1 MFVKKYMTPNPL
13 IVTPEENVRKVF
25 HLLVEHGIRQAPV
38 LKEGKLVGIVTDR
51 DLRMAVVQSSKES
64 NLVVGDI
71 MTPNPITV
79 TEYTKVEDAARLIC
93 RNKFNALP
101 VVSDK
106 GEIVGIITTTDILE
120 GMLDVLVSTG

>member
-13 IVTPEENVRKVF
+13 TVRQEEDVKEVF
-25 HLLVEHGIRQAPV
+25 QLLVERGIRQAPV
-38 LKEGKLVGIVTDR
+38 LEDGKLVGIITDR

-79 TEYTKVEDAARLIC
+79 TEYTKVEEAARLIC

-120 GMLDVLVSTG
+120 GMLEVLASAG